1 MKSAKTSAKE
11 RTNEKI
17 SEVINK
23 VISLIDSK
31 NLLPWD
37 KGFVPGALVDSLLVN
52 HISKRPYHGAN
63 AMLLLWLSIAALGES
78 FSGEYMTAAAAKK
91 FYGADTFPKKGT
103 KAFPI
108 FYPCFIN
115 EREKRY
121 WKAGDDPDD
130 KKFVGMRYWSVF
142 PIESFQKFDSKEIV
156 PTARK
161 HVRENVFS
169 NEDVE
174 TFLKVFAERTDLKVK
189 RVNRAV
195 TACYYPSLH
204 EVVVSS
210 SELYSSDERCY
221 STLFHEFVH
230 STAKTMARPTG
241 THAETEKYSAEELVA
256 EFGALFLCEYFGIA
270 KESTR
275 ENSAA
280 YLAGWKK
287 FLSDEPKTLMTAINA
302 ATRAVNYMLETAG
315 LPKLSETV
323 EETTNSENENVEEK
337 VA

>member
-1 MKSAKTSAKE
+1 MKTKVSAKE

-17 SEVINK
+17 NEVIEK
-23 VISLIDSK
+23 IISLIDSK

-37 KGFVPGALVDSLLVN
+37 EGFVQGALIDALLVN
-52 HISKRPYHGAN
+52 HISRRPYHGAN
-63 AMLLLWLSIAALGES
+63 AMMLLWMSIATLGED
-78 FSGEYMTAAAAKK
+78 FSGEHMTVAAAKK
-91 FYGADTFPKKGT
+91 VYGGDAFPKKGSKT
-103 KAFPI
+103 MPI

-121 WKAGDDPDD
+121 WKQGDDPAD
-130 KKFVGMRYWSVF
+130 KKFVGMRYWNVL
-142 PIESFQKFDSKEIV
+142 PIESFQKFDSGEII

-174 TFLKVFAERTDLKVK
+174 TFLKVFAERTELKVK

-270 KESTR
+270 KDSSR

-287 FLSDEPKTLMTAINA
+287 FLSGEPKVLMTAINA
-302 ATRAVNYMLETAG
+302 AMRAVNYMLETAG
-315 LPKLSETV
+315 LPKLSEAV
-323 EETTNSENENVEEK
+323 EETTDSENENVEEK